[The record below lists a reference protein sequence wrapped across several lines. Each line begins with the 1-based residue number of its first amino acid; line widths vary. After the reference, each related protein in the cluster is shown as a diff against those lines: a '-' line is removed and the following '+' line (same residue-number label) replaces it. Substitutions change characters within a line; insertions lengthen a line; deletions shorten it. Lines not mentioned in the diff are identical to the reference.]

1 MKILNLVRKK
11 AYVLGS
17 KDLKLALFLTGMMFM
32 EASKTFFKGFMKTIQ
47 TVIQD
52 LHLHYCKHQ
61 HLVTELTF

>member
-32 EASKTFFKGFMKTIQ
+32 EASKTFFKGFMKTI
-47 TVIQD
+47 
-52 LHLHYCKHQ
+52 
-61 HLVTELTF
+61 